1 MRKLIIRRLR
11 RKLERLETK
20 LRDRKALEAQWVREI
35 EAELRKEM
43 GMEPSWIESVYAEL
57 QEVKS

>member
-20 LRDRKALEAQWVREI
+20 LRDRKALEAKWTREI

-43 GMEPSWIESVYAEL
+43 GMEPSFVEEIYAEL
-57 QEVKS
+57 GSQ